1 MEGGVVLELEEKPKI
16 SILLPAHNE
25 AGNISSIVR
34 AYHSEICGKLPA
46 ELVVAEDGS
55 TDGTREILFS
65 LRDELPIVVLSDHNR
80 KGYANGV
87 KDALNSCGG
96 DWVFFSDSDGQYFPS
111 NFWNLWEH
119 RSGHDMVVGRK
130 LRRSEGIHRT
140 ILAKGFHRIVNGA
153 FGLSLH
159 DSDCG
164 FRLIRKEVVRSV
176 IDEVRFLKYSFW
188 AEFTIRA
195 CLRGFRVC
203 EVPISHGS
211 RAFGNTQIYGF
222 SKLPMIVLKQ
232 LRGLSRLYFDTK
244 NTR

>member
-16 SILLPAHNE
+16 SILLPAYNE
-25 AGNISSIVR
+25 AEIISDIVR

-80 KGYANGV
+80 KGYAKGV

-96 DWVFFSDSDGQYFPS
+96 DWVFFSDSDGQYSPS

-119 RSGHDMVVGRK
+119 RDGYDMIIGRK

-140 ILAKGFHRIVNGA
+140 ILAKGFHGIANGL
-153 FGLSLH
+153 FGLGLH
-159 DSDCG
+159 DADCG
-164 FRLIRKEVVRSV
+164 FRLIRRKVIRSV
-176 IDEVRFLKYSFW
+176 IDEVKFLRYSFW

-195 CLRGFRVC
+195 CLKGLRVC
-203 EVPISHGS
+203 EVPINHASRTYGS
-211 RAFGNTQIYGF
+211 TQIYKP
-222 SKLPMIVLKQ
+222 SKIPMIVLKQ
-232 LRGLSRLYFDTK
+232 LRGLARLYTDVK
-244 NTR
+244 NGH